1 MHIGS
6 FFYVTHIYQDSA
18 CSRHYVGTEQMTVLT
33 EHRPDIIVI
42 RIVDLKMGGQS
53 WSPFRKGDIQVAVV
67 DSGR

>member
-1 MHIGS
+1 
-6 FFYVTHIYQDSA
+6 
-18 CSRHYVGTEQMTVLT
+18 MTVLT